1 MKTVLLAWPVCISNL
16 GHVMVGIVDTA
27 MVGGIKEDMMGYSG
41 TTAQAAVSL
50 ANGFYFLVL
59 VFGMGVSYGVTP
71 LAAEADSSGNLNE
84 NTKLLSHALIVN
96 LLTNSVLFLI
106 LFSISPLMGH
116 IHQSEDVVK
125 LAIPFLNVMMF
136 GMIPLAIFASL
147 KQFAEGLSFTRF
159 AMIITIGSNLLNV
172 LFNYILIYG
181 KFGFSPMGMM
191 GACWATFWARLVMAG
206 GMFLYI
212 FYGKHFLKY
221 REAFLFKELSFERMK
236 KIFSIGAGSG
246 LQWVFEIGAFA
257 CALVMIGWIGKREQ
271 AAHQIALQLAAMTYL
286 IASGISAAASV
297 RVGNQLG
304 TKNIPELRKAA
315 LSAFGMVIIAQLLFA
330 AMFVLCRFSVPAIFN
345 DEKDV
350 QQIVS
355 SLLLIAALFQLSD
368 GVQVVGLGVLR
379 GIKDVS
385 IPTWITFI
393 SYWLI
398 GLPSC
403 YVLAFVF
410 GLGVQ
415 GVWYGLTIALTSAAV
430 FLFLRF
436 NYIIRRMNIS

>member
-1 MKTVLLAWPVCISNL
+1 MITKNFKEHFLKIMLLAWPVCISNL

-27 MVGGIKEDMMGYSG
+27 MVGGIKENVMGYSG

-50 ANGFYFLVL
+50 ANGFYFLIL

-71 LAAEADSSGNLNE
+71 LAAEADSAGNVNE

-136 GMIPLAIFASL
+136 GMIPLAVFASL

-159 AMIITIGSNLLNV
+159 AMIITVGSNLLNV

-181 KFGFSPMGMM
+181 KLGFSPMGMM
-191 GACWATFWARLVMAG
+191 GACWATFWARLVMAL

-212 FYGKHFLKY
+212 FYGKHFRKY
-221 REAFLFKELSFERMK
+221 REAFLFKEISFGRIK

-304 TKNIPELRKAA
+304 AKNIVELREVAF
-315 LSAFGMVIIAQLLFA
+315 SAFAIVVISQLIFAGLFIL
-330 AMFVLCRFSVPAIFN
+330 FRFSIPNIFN

-350 QQIVS
+350 QEIVS

-368 GVQVVGLGVLR
+368 GVQVVGL
-379 GIKDVS
+379 
-385 IPTWITFI
+385 
-393 SYWLI
+393 
-398 GLPSC
+398 
-403 YVLAFVF
+403 
-410 GLGVQ
+410 
-415 GVWYGLTIALTSAAV
+415 
-430 FLFLRF
+430 
-436 NYIIRRMNIS
+436 